1 MKLNN
6 RTAGLVFLALITV
19 AGMSCNGS
27 GNKNSQQARNGTP
40 SKPGRWIAQYRSPAS
55 LNYSDADLAVFYYSA
70 ISVVSADVVF
80 VCGDVPNPKGEERQ
94 AVVVRTTDGG
104 RNWTEI
110 PIRLPGVEIQALNA
124 IHFISPD
131 LGWAV
136 GADSGNSGV
145 VVKTTDGGSTWAL
158 TRIAEKEIPT
168 AICFV
173 DADHGWIGGATPP
186 PGEEEGLGGPS
197 AILATADGGHTWQAQ
212 YNIPVSIY
220 RIFFLNPTT
229 GWASGSKGIIY
240 NTSDGGRTWDTQRT
254 ELEAGDGPIDL
265 NGEGVKQFAIRG
277 LQFIDKDH
285 GFAAATATEE
295 QTGRVIITSNGGDAW
310 RRQWIVKGAGV
321 RDVFFINPD
330 EGWALTD
337 QGQYV
342 YHTIDGGKTWLSE
355 PRVFEQDVAP
365 SRLAGADPSHIWLV
379 GGGAIFYRVTD

>member
-1 MKLNN
+1 MKLNK
-6 RTAGLVFLALITV
+6 RTAGLVFFALV
-19 AGMSCNGS
+19 AAAGLSCNGS
-27 GNKNSQQARNGTP
+27 GNKNGQQGKTGTP
-40 SKPGRWIAQYRSPAS
+40 SKPGRWIAQYRSQAS
-55 LNYSDADLAVFYYSA
+55 LDRHDVDLAVFYYSA

-104 RNWTEI
+104 SNWTEI

-124 IHFISPD
+124 IHFISAD

-136 GADSGNSGV
+136 GADSGNDGV

-158 TRIAEKEIPT
+158 TRIAEKEVPT
-168 AICFV
+168 AVCFV
-173 DADHGWIGGATPP
+173 DADHGWLGGATPP

-197 AILATADGGHTWQAQ
+197 AILATADGGRTWQAQ

-220 RIFFLNPTT
+220 RIFFLNPAT

-254 ELEAGDGPIDL
+254 ELETGDGPIDL
-265 NGEGVKQFAIRG
+265 NGEGIKQFAIRG

-295 QTGRVIITSNGGDAW
+295 QTGRVIITSNGGAAW

-342 YHTIDGGKTWLSE
+342 YHTTDGGKSWLSE

-365 SRLAGADPSHIWLV
+365 SRLAGADQSHIWLV
-379 GGGAIFYRVTD
+379 GGGAIFTRVTD

>member
-1 MKLNN
+1 MKLNK
-6 RTAGLVFLALITV
+6 RTAGLVFLALV
-19 AGMSCNGS
+19 AAAGLSCNGS
-27 GNKNSQQARNGTP
+27 GNKNGQQGKTGTP

-55 LNYSDADLAVFYYSA
+55 LNYHGTDLAIFYYSA

-80 VCGDVPNPKGEERQ
+80 VCGDVPNPKGDERQ

-104 RNWTEI
+104 SNWTEF
-110 PIRLPGVEIQALNA
+110 PIRFPGVEIQALNA

-136 GADSGNSGV
+136 GADSGNDGV
-145 VVKTTDGGSTWAL
+145 VVKTTDGGATWAL
-158 TRIAEKEIPT
+158 TRIAEKEVPT
-168 AICFV
+168 AVCFV
-173 DADHGWIGGATPP
+173 DPDHGWIGGATPP

-197 AILATADGGHTWQAQ
+197 AILATADGGRTWQAQ

-240 NTSDGGRTWDTQRT
+240 NTADGGRTWDTQRT
-254 ELEAGDGPIDL
+254 ELETGDGPIDL
-265 NGEGVKQFAIRG
+265 NGEGIKQFAIRG

-295 QTGRVIITSNGGDAW
+295 QTGRVIITSNGGAAW

-321 RDVFFINPD
+321 RDVFFVNSD

-337 QGQYV
+337 EGQYV
-342 YHTIDGGKTWLSE
+342 YHTIDGGKSWLSE

-365 SRLAGADPSHIWLV
+365 SRLAGADQSHIWLV
-379 GGGAIFYRVTD
+379 GGGAIFHRVTD

>member
-1 MKLNN
+1 MKLNK
-6 RTAGLVFLALITV
+6 RTAGLVFLALVTV
-19 AGMSCNGS
+19 AGLCCKPS
-27 GNKNSQQARNGTP
+27 GNKNGQQGKTGTP
-40 SKPGRWIAQYRSPAS
+40 SKPGHWIAQYRSPAS
-55 LNYSDADLAVFYYSA
+55 LSYSNADLAVFYYSA

-104 RNWTEI
+104 HNWTEI
-110 PIRLPGVEIQALNA
+110 PIHLPGVEIQALNA

-136 GADSGNSGV
+136 GADSGNDGV

-158 TRIAEKEIPT
+158 TRIAEKEVPT
-168 AICFV
+168 AVCFV

-197 AILATADGGHTWQAQ
+197 AILATADGGRTWQAQ

-254 ELEAGDGPIDL
+254 ELETGDGPIDL
-265 NGEGVKQFAIRG
+265 NGEGIKEFAIRG

-295 QTGRVIITSNGGDAW
+295 QTGRVIITSNGGAAW

-321 RDVFFINPD
+321 RDVFFVDAD

-342 YHTIDGGKTWLSE
+342 YHTIDGGKSWLSE

-365 SRLAGADPSHIWLV
+365 SRLAGADQSHIWLV
-379 GGGAIFYRVTD
+379 GGGAIFCRVTD

>member
-1 MKLNN
+1 MKPNK
-6 RTAGLVFLALITV
+6 LAARLLFISLITV
-19 AGMSCNGS
+19 AGLSCNGS
-27 GNKNSQQARNGTP
+27 DNKNSLQGKGGSA

-55 LNYSDADLAVFYYSA
+55 LSYSAANLAVFYYSA

-80 VCGDVPNPKGEERQ
+80 VCGDVPNPKGDERQ
-94 AVVVRTTDGG
+94 AVIVRTTDGG
-104 RNWTEI
+104 HNWTET
-110 PIRLPGVEIQALNA
+110 PIRLPGIEIQALNA
-124 IHFISPD
+124 INFISPD
-131 LGWAV
+131 VGWAV
-136 GADSGNSGV
+136 GADSGNDGV

-158 TRIAEKEIPT
+158 TRISQKEVPT
-168 AICFV
+168 AVCFV

-197 AILATADGGHTWQAQ
+197 AILSTADGGNTWQAQ

-220 RIFFLNPTT
+220 RIFFLNQMN
-229 GWASGSKGIIY
+229 GWASGSKGVIY

-254 ELEAGDGPIDL
+254 ELEAGDGPVDL

-295 QTGRVIITSNGGDAW
+295 QTGRVIITSNGGASW

-321 RDVFFINPD
+321 RDVFFVNPE

-342 YHTIDGGKTWLSE
+342 YHTIDGGKSWLSE
-355 PRVFEQDVAP
+355 PRVFEQDVSP

>member
-1 MKLNN
+1 MKLNK
-6 RTAGLVFLALITV
+6 RTAGLVFLTLV
-19 AGMSCNGS
+19 AVGGLSCNGS
-27 GNKNSQQARNGTP
+27 GNKNGQQGKTGTP

-55 LNYSDADLAVFYYSA
+55 LNRGDLDLAVFYYSA
-70 ISVVSADVVF
+70 ISVVSADVAF
-80 VCGDVPNPKGEERQ
+80 VCGDVPNPKGDERQ

-104 RNWTEI
+104 QNWTEI

-124 IHFISPD
+124 IHFISAD

-136 GADSGNSGV
+136 GADSGNDGV

-158 TRIAEKEIPT
+158 TRIAEKEVPT
-168 AICFV
+168 AVCFV
-173 DADHGWIGGATPP
+173 DPDHGWLGGATPP

-197 AILATADGGHTWQAQ
+197 AILATADGGRTWQAQ

-254 ELEAGDGPIDL
+254 ELETGDGPIDL
-265 NGEGVKQFAIRG
+265 NGEGIKQFAIRG

-295 QTGRVIITSNGGDAW
+295 QTGRVIITSNGGAAW

-342 YHTIDGGKTWLSE
+342 YHTIDGGKSWLSE

-365 SRLAGADPSHIWLV
+365 SRLAGADQSHIWLV
-379 GGGAIFYRVTD
+379 GGGAIFTRVVD

>member
-1 MKLNN
+1 M
-6 RTAGLVFLALITV
+6 
-19 AGMSCNGS
+19 
-27 GNKNSQQARNGTP
+27 
-40 SKPGRWIAQYRSPAS
+40 
-55 LNYSDADLAVFYYSA
+55 
-70 ISVVSADVVF
+70 
-80 VCGDVPNPKGEERQ
+80 
-94 AVVVRTTDGG
+94 
-104 RNWTEI
+104 EI
-110 PIRLPGVEIQALNA
+110 PIRLPGVEVQALNA

-136 GADSGNSGV
+136 GADSGNAGI

-168 AICFV
+168 AVCFV

-197 AILATADGGHTWQAQ
+197 AILATADGGRNWQVQ

-240 NTSDGGRTWDTQRT
+240 NTLDGGRTWDTQRT
-254 ELEAGDGPIDL
+254 ELETGDGPIDL
-265 NGEGVKQFAIRG
+265 NGEGIKQFAIRG

-295 QTGRVIITSNGGDAW
+295 QTGRVIITSNGGAAW

-321 RDVFFINPD
+321 RDLFFVNSE

-365 SRLAGADPSHIWLV
+365 SRLAGADQSHIWLV
-379 GGGAIFYRVTD
+379 GGGAIFTRVTD